1 MSLVAA
7 SFTKSAVVGL
17 MPSVEF
23 TPVFSLTDCASAD
36 VEISNAAAVIV
47 SAVLFMSRVLMF
59 LLGRANKSRNYHE
72 ATRTGHMRSETA
84 RACLGIR
91 IP

>member
-1 MSLVAA
+1 
-7 SFTKSAVVGL
+7 VVGL

-47 SAVLFMSRVLMF
+47 SAVLFMSRVLAF
-59 LLGRANKSRNYHE
+59 VTSRDFGRITV
-72 ATRTGHMRSETA
+72 TRQPGQGMWVPKQA
-84 RACLGIR
+84 RLVSSGL
-91 IP
+91 